1 MQTAFNLY
9 AAYCHITEKSY
20 YHIIPQYFQVYN
32 IAGSNCEGLN
42 LFLKH
47 QTIEQNIELIK
58 TLIEDINPTYGAAQL
73 SIIKT
78 IINGFNKDEN
88 EQVYCKIFTS
98 LLNKLL
104 YNVNLVDGDF
114 LDLISNI
121 VITKSWMLKQYTLEM
136 MIPFLVKAISE
147 NVNNDSSL
155 QSTILLKS
163 LKIVSDFVNYQQYK
177 LSRRTHL
184 INSFIVFC
192 MEFILQAQLND
203 AEDLYKSLNRLIMNF
218 IDPINIINSN
228 SNQDSLKSNV
238 LAYKQELRK
247 YIYPIMLK
255 YINTLCINYSGS
267 RISIKMV
274 NEFRNGL
281 KLSMYAIFDLLI
293 KENINL
299 MYNLLDYNGKLYFK
313 KLYKDYENEG
323 KWGED

>member
-1 MQTAFNLY
+1 MQEVT
-9 AAYCHITEKSY
+9 
-20 YHIIPQYFQVYN
+20 V
-32 IAGSNCEGLN
+32 
-42 LFLKH
+42 KH

-136 MIPFLVKAISE
+136 MIPFLIKAISE